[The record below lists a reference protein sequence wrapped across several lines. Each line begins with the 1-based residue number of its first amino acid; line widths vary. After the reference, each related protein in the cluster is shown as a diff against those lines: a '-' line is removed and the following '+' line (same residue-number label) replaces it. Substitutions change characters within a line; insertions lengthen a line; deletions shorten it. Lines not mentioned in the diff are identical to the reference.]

1 MARTRADIEA
11 QVADDLARTDL
22 STQITTTMD
31 WALNYYADD
40 RFFFNEVTHASVTL
54 SSSLNFMPLTTPP
67 QQYKFLKFDRM
78 RVLLNGMLYEVIPSD
93 YDLVMA
99 YQDGNTLGR
108 PCNYCIHGDKVQ
120 FDTMADQNYA
130 LDLDGI
136 VSLGTGDSATFTAAS
151 EAAWFNIAGELMRS
165 AIKRNLYGHIIKDE
179 RMASMAVEA
188 EQDAYSM
195 LKGMTTRKKSSGF
208 IKPRW
213 F

>member
-22 STQITTTMD
+22 STQIGTAMD
-31 WALNYYADD
+31 WALTYYSDD
-40 RFFFNEVTHASVTL
+40 RFFFNEVTHATATL
-54 SSSLNFMPLTTPP
+54 SSSVNFMPLTIPP
-67 QQYKFLKFDRM
+67 MPYKFLKFDRI
-78 RVLLNGMLYEVIPSD
+78 RASINGLFYEVIPSD
-93 YDLVMA
+93 YDLIMGW
-99 YQDGNTLGR
+99 QDGNTFDR
-108 PCNYCIHGDKVQ
+108 PCYYCIHGDKIQ
-120 FDTMADQNYA
+120 FDVGADQNYA
-130 LDLDGI
+130 MDFDGL
-136 VSLGTGDSATFTAAS
+136 VSLGTGDTATFTAAS
-151 EAAWFNIAGELMRS
+151 EAAWFNVGGELIRS
-165 AIKRNLYGHIIKDE
+165 AIKRNLYGHLLKDE

>member
-22 STQITTTMD
+22 STQITTAMD
-31 WALNYYADD
+31 WALDYYEDD
-40 RFFFNEVTHASVTL
+40 RFTFNEVTHASVTL

-67 QQYKFLKFDRM
+67 QQYKFLKFDRV
-78 RVLLNGMLYEVIPSD
+78 RILLNGIFYEVIPSD

-99 YQDGNTLGR
+99 YQDQNVLSR
-108 PCNYCIHGDKVQ
+108 PAFYCIHGDNMQ
-120 FDTMADQNYA
+120 FDTLADQNYA
-130 LDLDGI
+130 LDIDGLI
-136 VSLGTGDSATFTAAS
+136 SLGTGDTATFTAAS
-151 EAAWFNIAGELMRS
+151 AVAWFNVAGELIRS
-165 AIKRNLYGHIIKDE
+165 AIKRNLYGHVIKDE

-195 LKGMTTRKKSSGF
+195 LKGQATRKKSSGF